1 MIQYVILKNVFKL
14 LLTGSTNIYLLSAL
28 SPERER
34 ERAATISSAC
44 IHNSIYTHTHFM
56 ESKERKRQK
65 AFP

>member
-34 ERAATISSAC
+34 AATMSSAC